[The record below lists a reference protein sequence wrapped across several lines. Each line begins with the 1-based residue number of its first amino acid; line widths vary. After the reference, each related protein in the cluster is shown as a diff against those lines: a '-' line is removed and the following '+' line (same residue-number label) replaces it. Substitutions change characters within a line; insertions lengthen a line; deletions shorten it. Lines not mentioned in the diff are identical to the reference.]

1 MTDSATADAS
11 AMAAPS
17 PLAGPAFEPMPARSV
32 APGGGET
39 GDRISYRASGGR
51 RLAFSFIFL
60 LLLPFYVSLAPMLA
74 TRIAHGLWIG
84 TPGLAVLAI
93 AFTLIMFLL
102 LVEVLSSIRARV
114 DLGRKAVRMTLPAGR
129 GLTSALR
136 YETNEVAYSEIEAVE
151 MRREV
156 YGGSVAPMMLKGAR
170 VVTKDGRMIRL
181 GYVNEA
187 NDDPAFPCVEIAQ
200 RIANRAGVALVDGG
214 SVRCSARR
222 KMLGLRSEGPSEV
235 HSVDEMEVRELN
247 RRHARLMIAL
257 VTGLVVLMALG
268 IIGDMIDTPQ

>member
-1 MTDSATADAS
+1 MTDSVTAAAS
-11 AMAAPS
+11 AMAASS
-17 PLAGPAFEPMPARSV
+17 PLAGPAFEHMPANPA
-32 APGGGET
+32 APASAEA
-39 GDRISYRASGGR
+39 GDRISYHASGGR

-60 LLLPFYVSLAPMLA
+60 LLLPFYVSLAPMLV

-93 AFTLIMFLL
+93 AFTIIMFLL

-114 DLGRKAVRMTLPAGR
+114 DLGHKAVRMTLSAGR

-136 YETNEVAYSEIEAVE
+136 YETNEVPYSEIEAVE

-187 NDDPAFPCVEIAQ
+187 NEDPAFPYVEIAQ

-214 SVRCSARR
+214 SVRRSARR
-222 KMLGLRSEGPSEV
+222 KMLGLRSEGPPEV
-235 HSVDEMEVRELN
+235 HSVDEMEMRELN

-257 VTGLVVLMALG
+257 VTGLVLLVALG